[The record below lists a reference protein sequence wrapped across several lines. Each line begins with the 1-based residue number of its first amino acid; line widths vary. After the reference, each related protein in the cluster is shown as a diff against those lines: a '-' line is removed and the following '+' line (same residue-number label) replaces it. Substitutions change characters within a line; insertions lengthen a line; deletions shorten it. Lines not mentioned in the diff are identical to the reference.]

1 MALSGSISFKN
12 LKIFD
17 KVPKIDNRNLEEI
30 CKDVSSCNTPYDD
43 AAEIIEIK
51 AYEMCENGHLYEA
64 MKLLTT
70 ISDFFES
77 LENKN
82 EENSRN
88 LADVYLLVGQ
98 MFQFAGK
105 FDESIT
111 WFTRSIVVDDQY
123 PVPYH
128 NLAVS
133 YEKLGKYDC
142 AIRCL
147 KQEICLAP
155 GNYYS
160 YLLLADIY
168 KYKKMLNEL
177 ENCLHELL
185 QRDPDNILGLHRLI
199 RHYETGKITTDIS
212 LLYNKINGVNRTCN
226 TTEWMI
232 KVYYLCKEKK
242 LSEALTTS
250 DLWQR
255 AIPQTSLVHLVR
267 AHIFGI
273 QKKLYF
279 RREEIN
285 RFLTMNRNDPDI
297 IKMKLAE
304 FGSVFGC
311 RYEKQITKS
320 LHQ

>member
-1 MALSGSISFKN
+1 MALSGSIPFKN

-17 KVPKIDNRNLEEI
+17 KVTENDNRNLEDI
-30 CKDVSSCNTPYDD
+30 CKEVSNCVTPYDD
-43 AAEIIEIK
+43 VAEIIELK
-51 AYEMCENGHLYEA
+51 AYEMCENGHLQKA
-64 MKLLTT
+64 MDLLTT

-82 EENSRN
+82 EENCRN

-105 FDESIT
+105 FNESIT
-111 WFTRSIVVDDQY
+111 WFTKSIVVDDQY

-133 YEKLGKYDC
+133 YEKLGKSDC

-160 YLLLADIY
+160 YLLLADLY
-168 KYKKMLNEL
+168 KCRKMLDEL
-177 ENCLHELL
+177 EKCLHELL
-185 QRDPDNILGLHRLI
+185 LRDPDNIMGLHRLI
-199 RHYETGKITTDIS
+199 KHYEMRKVATDFP
-212 LLYNKINGVNRTCN
+212 LLYNKIKSVNRNCN

-242 LSEALTTS
+242 FSEALAVS
-250 DLWQR
+250 ELWQH

-267 AHIFGI
+267 AHIFGV
-273 QKKLYF
+273 QKKIHF

-285 RFLTMNRNDPDI
+285 RFLTKNRNDPEI
-297 IKMKLAE
+297 INMKLAE
-304 FGSVFGC
+304 FGSIFGF
-311 RYEKQITKS
+311 RYEKQVMKS
-320 LHQ
+320 LHK